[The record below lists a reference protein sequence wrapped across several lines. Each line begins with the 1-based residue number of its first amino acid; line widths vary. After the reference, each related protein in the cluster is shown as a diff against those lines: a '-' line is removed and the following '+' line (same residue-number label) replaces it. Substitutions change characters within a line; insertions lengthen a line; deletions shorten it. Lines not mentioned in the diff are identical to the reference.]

1 MVESNDWIVQTLV
14 IVMIVSAVGIMV
26 GTRLWIL
33 FKR

>member
-14 IVMIVSAVGIMV
+14 IVMIVSAVGIMI